1 MVARAVTV
9 TVPAN
14 LLLLGEYAVLEPG
27 GLGVALALERR
38 VVIRVEEAPELELL
52 GTWGGSTVRW
62 CESEPGASPL
72 FSQVV
77 HTCRGYLC
85 SVGPSGGATV
95 LSGRV
100 HIDSGAFYLTPER
113 KGGFGSSAAVAVGLT
128 WALLLL
134 GGVTGTQLDA
144 AAPELAL
151 RAHRAAQGGGSGY
164 DVLTSAHGGCG
175 LFTGGSSPRWEA
187 RSLPWLPPLYLLQG
201 PASVSTGRAVES
213 HRRWKAAHP
222 SAARRF
228 LEESNTAVRGFLAAG
243 SWPEAEA
250 AFRRCGDL
258 GVRLGDQIGVE
269 ARLEVPWV
277 LRGAAYKALGA
288 GNELGVVAAPEA
300 GPAPNEAARDARDP
314 APRAAAAAA
323 GLELLVP
330 AWEGVLCVE

>member
-1 MVARAVTV
+1 MTV

-38 VVIRVEEAPELELL
+38 VMIRVEEAPGLEVL
-52 GTWGGSTVRW
+52 GTWGGGTVRW

-77 HTCRGYLC
+77 HACRGYL
-85 SVGPSGGATV
+85 SSEGPSRAATV
-95 LSGRV
+95 LGGRV
-100 HIDSGAFYLTPER
+100 DIDSGAFYLTPER

-128 WALLLL
+128 WVLLLL
-134 GGVTGTQLDA
+134 GGVKATQLEA

-175 LFTGGSSPRWEA
+175 LFTGGSSPCWET
-187 RSLPWLPPLYLLQG
+187 RSLPWLPPLYLFQG
-201 PASVSTGRAVES
+201 PASVSTGRAVERY
-213 HRRWKAAHP
+213 RRWKAAEP

-228 LEESNTAVRGFLAAG
+228 LEESNAAVRAFLAAG
-243 SWPEAEA
+243 SWPEAET

-269 ARLEVPWV
+269 ARLEAPRV
-277 LRGAAYKALGA
+277 LRGAAHKALGA
-288 GNELGVVAAPEA
+288 GNELGVVATPEA
-300 GPAPNEAARDARDP
+300 GPTRKGAAGDTRGP
-314 APRAAAAAA
+314 APSGAAAAA

-330 AWEGVLCVE
+330 AWEGVVCAE